1 MGLRSGFDAFR
12 GWVSFAAATLLMVAA
27 GRFAAGVVMDAAG
40 DNFQFLRTL
49 QGEDEDAEPTLRLRP
64 IDSLSALDGG
74 VAESEIPPELRKLMD
89 GINNDPT
96 GATTG
101 KDKKKKKKGRS
112 TATLIVSVGPQRS
125 EVFVNGVPVGRTPYV
140 GDLQCAKGKKV
151 RVDILAPK
159 GTPLRRDV
167 ECRSGTIT
175 IDY

>member
-1 MGLRSGFDAFR
+1 
-12 GWVSFAAATLLMVAA
+12 MVAA
-27 GRFAAGVVMDAAG
+27 GRFAGGVVMDAAG
-40 DNFQFLRTL
+40 ENLQFLRRL
-49 QGEDEDAEPTLRLRP
+49 QGKDDEAKPSLRLRP

-89 GINNDPT
+89 GINNDET

-101 KDKKKKKKGRS
+101 PDKTKTTTTGHS

-151 RVDILAPK
+151 RVDILALK

-175 IDY
+175 IDF